1 MYGVLGFNG
10 GGGVTFVSLVCPA
23 SYRAIR
29 ARRQLDPSRTSAR
42 MARMTDVVS
51 TEGAEGPAPLAVGVI
66 GCGRMGQLHARVYS
80 QMPTVR
86 LVGLYDADADVAN
99 AARDKYGGE
108 VFPSVE
114 SMAEQVQAVTI
125 AVPTQFHAFVAE
137 PLLRRGVHCLI
148 EKPLAKDVAE
158 AKQIVAWSKEHGATV
173 QVGHIERFNPI
184 VRSMSRLAVEPRF
197 IEVIRISPLTF
208 RSIDVGVVLD
218 MMIHDIDIVLR
229 LARSKV
235 SKIDAIGVSVIG
247 APPSPEDICNARL
260 TFENGCVANMTAS
273 RLAMKTERKLRVFS
287 SDAYVSID
295 YQKKHGMVARKTKNL
310 GAIRDAVAKI
320 RAGEIEDLSQLNFPD
335 LVSIEELE
343 IDDIEPLRAELDSFV
358 NAIRTGATPEV
369 PAEDGLAAVETATR
383 IVEAMGSQK
392 LE

>member
-1 MYGVLGFNG
+1 
-10 GGGVTFVSLVCPA
+10 
-23 SYRAIR
+23 
-29 ARRQLDPSRTSAR
+29 